1 MRKFTSSIILILY
14 FTAVAQNPAIKRAAT
29 ITNSAENPFTSK
41 DLTVVN
47 TIADMQ
53 KLTLTA
59 NANNKLI
66 YVKGYF
72 EPGDDGGG
80 LFIYK
85 HGNEQPTNMG
95 TIFDAKTGR
104 WLRQYS
110 GYMNVAYFGVLR
122 AWEQKGGISVS
133 DRIQNMID
141 FASANS
147 IYSEQSDV
155 TIYFPNGQYFIDK
168 PLIIKDRVKLLGS
181 PGTLLTNKGDKYDY
195 MFTLDKGPVTHVRME
210 NFHINC
216 NKQKGVGGMHF
227 KAAFTKEGMQ
237 HGGLWDA
244 VFKNIFITE
253 ASNPGIYLEGG
264 EASQGFNLPH
274 QFIIF
279 ENVRVTRINPKEP
292 SLKMTG
298 YNANMTFTNCEF
310 RNADTMPTPAEN
322 CIDGACILITS
333 NDMPPTQEGSYAI
346 SFINSG
352 FGGYSRYGAVI
363 TNSKQITFDTG
374 FYEGMDTAFKILNCK
389 HIQIIN
395 NRFANAAGAGSLNE
409 SFSHTGNSGSL
420 FEIENSN
427 VTIANNHHDVS
438 QIDYPSLPNQYFIIG
453 NGNDNTIDNQNNTFR
468 IPELGKTK
476 GTLQTIQPVYQTLDV
491 GSKKVVQVT
500 SSSYG
505 TVDISTI
512 YGDIATGETLF
523 IQVSG
528 CKLRFLSS
536 DTGNSGGNLM
546 LNGEGSLTVN
556 DGQSV
561 MFIKVENNFQL
572 VR

>member
-1 MRKFTSSIILILY
+1 MRKFTALIIILSCL
-14 FTAVAQNPAIKRAAT
+14 TTVAQTRTIRSAVPVAKNTEAT
-29 ITNSAENPFTSK
+29 FAGK

-53 KLTLTA
+53 KLTLA
-59 NANNKLI
+59 SNANNKLI

-80 LFIYK
+80 LFLYK
-85 HGNEQPTNMG
+85 HGDKSPTNLG

-110 GYMNVAYFGVLR
+110 GYMNVAYFGVQR
-122 AWEQKGGISVS
+122 DWKQKGVLLVS

-147 IYSEQSDV
+147 LYNEQGDM

-195 MFTLDKGPVTHVRME
+195 MFTLDNGPVTHVRME

-216 NKQKGVGGMHF
+216 NKQKGVGGFHF
-227 KAAFTKEGMQ
+227 KAALAKEGMQ

-264 EASQGFNLPH
+264 EASGGFSLPN
-274 QFIIF
+274 QFVIF

-322 CIDGACILITS
+322 HVDGACIIITS
-333 NDMPPTQEGSYAI
+333 NDIPPTQEGSYAI

-389 HIQIIN
+389 HIQIVN
-395 NRFANAAGAGSLNE
+395 NRFANAAGAGSLDE
-409 SFSHTGNSGSL
+409 SFSHTGNAGSL

-468 IPELGKTK
+468 IPELGKT
-476 GTLQTIQPVYQTLDV
+476 
-491 GSKKVVQVT
+491 
-500 SSSYG
+500 
-505 TVDISTI
+505 
-512 YGDIATGETLF
+512 
-523 IQVSG
+523 
-528 CKLRFLSS
+528 
-536 DTGNSGGNLM
+536 
-546 LNGEGSLTVN
+546 
-556 DGQSV
+556 
-561 MFIKVENNFQL
+561 
-572 VR
+572 